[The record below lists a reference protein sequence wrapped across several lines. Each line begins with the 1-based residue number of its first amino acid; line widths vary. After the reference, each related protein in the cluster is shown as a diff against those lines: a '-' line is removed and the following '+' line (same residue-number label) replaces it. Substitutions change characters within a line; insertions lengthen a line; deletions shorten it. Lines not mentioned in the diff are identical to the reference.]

1 MTRKSVLVVDDDPAV
16 RSMVREILELHTS
29 YEVVAEAE
37 NGCDAI
43 LQAAK
48 VNPDLII
55 LEHFMPTMNGLDAA
69 PLLKKVVPDTRLI
82 LFTAH
87 DGAELQRHALAAGI
101 EAVVSKERLSELIP
115 QAQRLLSTANA

>member
-1 MTRKSVLVVDDDPAV
+1 MDDDPAV

-37 NGCDAI
+37 NGCDAV

-48 VNPDLII
+48 VNPDLIV
-55 LEHFMPTMNGLDAA
+55 LDLSMPTMNGLDAA
-69 PLLKKVVPDTRLI
+69 PLLKKVVPDARVI
-82 LFTAH
+82 LFTVH
-87 DGAELQRHALAAGI
+87 DGAEIQRNALAAGI
-101 EAVVSKERLSELIP
+101 EAVVSKERFSELIP